1 MTARVPPKRC
11 DTARRREVIA
21 QSIALGVPRD
31 YGRVRRMTAVRE
43 PAQLSFIGIDVHDR
57 PQWLATRAARAFVR
71 MREQAQR
78 DAVVLDVRTKPEY
91 ATGHIPGSRN
101 IPYADL
107 TERMREIEKLKSRP
121 IIVCSESGARSSKVS
136 GALKKIG
143 LSDIFVLRGNLTG
156 WAEASLPL
164 EK

>member
-1 MTARVPPKRC
+1 VFLQKSPWNMM
-11 DTARRREVIA
+11 
-21 QSIALGVPRD
+21 LFG
-31 YGRVRRMTAVRE
+31 TAVVTGGMLIW
-43 PAQLSFIGIDVHDR
+43 PLFN
-57 PQWLATRAARAFVR
+57 RAFAGNIQQVGALEAVQLMNR
-71 MREQAQR
+71 R

-91 ATGHIPGSRN
+91 STGHIPGSRN

>member
-1 MTARVPPKRC
+1 MCARNPSMR
-11 DTARRREVIA
+11 
-21 QSIALGVPRD
+21 
-31 YGRVRRMTAVRE
+31 
-43 PAQLSFIGIDVHDR
+43 
-57 PQWLATRAARAFVR
+57 LATYPVHAIF
-71 MREQAQR
+71 
-78 DAVVLDVRTKPEY
+78 LTP
-91 ATGHIPGSRN
+91 TS
-101 IPYADL
+101 